1 MKGTNKAHTDSKKK
15 RKRKKNINIIIIMKQ
30 IKTRQNMY
38 SYKYVPV
45 VTANNTPLKSIDKFC
60 YLGSIMSNSSFIGHI
75 AEASSSF
82 GRLRAR
88 FFIHNSGMRMAR
100 MPFHPFCSQGQNKQN
115 VANAF
120 CTNHSHSRIVNKKNA
135 L

>member
-1 MKGTNKAHTDSKKK
+1 MTGTNKAHTDAKKK
-15 RKRKKNINIIIIMKQ
+15 RKRKKNINIIIIIKQ

-45 VTANNTPLKSIDKFC
+45 VTANNTPLKSIDKFY
-60 YLGSIMSNSSFIGHI
+60 YLGSIMSNSSFIGHEIAQRI

-100 MPFHPFCSQGQNKQN
+100 M
-115 VANAF
+115 
-120 CTNHSHSRIVNKKNA
+120 
-135 L
+135 